1 MLGFFFLCF
10 FITAQFWLTPFSEAM
25 VLTTASGAK
34 RTAAYRLLAP
44 LVRGTL
50 SVFWVLL
57 IISTASSLAFPGSV
71 CVFGIFAVPAFHDRR
86 RIESVLCA
94 NLKPVIL
101 I

>member
-1 MLGFFFLCF
+1 
-10 FITAQFWLTPFSEAM
+10 M

-44 LVRGTL
+44 LIRGTL
-50 SVFWVLL
+50 SGFLVLL
-57 IISTASSLAFPGSV
+57 TISTVSLGSLVHPGGGSN
-71 CVFGIFAVPAFHDRR
+71 FRPVPAFHDHW